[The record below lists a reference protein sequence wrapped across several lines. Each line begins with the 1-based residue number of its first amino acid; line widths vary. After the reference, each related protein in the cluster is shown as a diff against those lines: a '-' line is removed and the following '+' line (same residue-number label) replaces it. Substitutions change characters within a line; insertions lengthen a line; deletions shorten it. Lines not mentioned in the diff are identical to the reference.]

1 MKLNTLVANPQ
12 LVKCELTDE
21 DTIKEFGEAIEWWVW
36 DRQPLSTFMKFA
48 GTDISSGEQIMS
60 IMKDMIL
67 DEHGNPLLQGDA
79 TLPTAVLMRVMNK
92 MTEVL
97 GK

>member
-1 MKLNTLVANPQ
+1 MKLNQLVANPQ
-12 LVKCELTDE
+12 LIKCEINDE
-21 DTIKEFGEAIEWWVW
+21 DTIKEFGEPLEWWVW
-36 DRQPLSTFMKFA
+36 DRQPISTFMRFA
-48 GTDISSGEQIMS
+48 GSDVTSGEQIMS

-67 DEHGNPLLQGDA
+67 DEQGQPLLKGEA